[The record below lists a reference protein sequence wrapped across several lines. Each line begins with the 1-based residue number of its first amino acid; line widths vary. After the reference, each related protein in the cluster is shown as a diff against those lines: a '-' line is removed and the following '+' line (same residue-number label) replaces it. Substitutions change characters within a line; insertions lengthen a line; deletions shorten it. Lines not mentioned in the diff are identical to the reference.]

1 MFWLLIGALGC
12 VFVGGLLFPGWL
24 RARPLMFAGLWLAC
38 ALMTFFAL
46 LLAIADLL
54 LLRVTA
60 RVVRRELHRRYG
72 IDETN
77 PDAS

>member
-1 MFWLLIGALGC
+1 MFWLLSGALGC
-12 VFVGGLLFPGWL
+12 VLVGGLLFPVWL
-24 RARPLMFAGLWLAC
+24 RARPLMCAGLWLAC
-38 ALMTFFAL
+38 ALMTL
-46 LLAIADLL
+46 LSVLLAFVDLL

-72 IDETN
+72 IDETK